1 MPYYHCRK
9 CQHEF
14 EYIPFDGEETKCD
27 WCGADKPIVLE
38 EQTPLEKMANNWE
51 TVLEVLAKHGNLRER
66 QSDNTES
73 TELRRKGR

>member
-14 EYIPFDGEETKCD
+14 EYIPYKDEEPKCD

-51 TVLEVLAKHGNLRER
+51 TVLEVISKHGNLRER
-66 QSDNTES
+66 QGGDA
-73 TELRRKGR
+73 